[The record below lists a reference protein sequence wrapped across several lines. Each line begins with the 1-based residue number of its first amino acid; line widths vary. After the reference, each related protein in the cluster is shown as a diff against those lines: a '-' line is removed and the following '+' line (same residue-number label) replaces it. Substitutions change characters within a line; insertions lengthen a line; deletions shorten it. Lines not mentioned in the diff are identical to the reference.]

1 MVLGPGKRPRFRLP
15 PSEGNVGHT
24 GRKPRLSAHWV
35 KPHQEDPAV
44 MTYLHIR
51 VNDVLEPQDAVWWDI
66 HHGHL
71 CKRDL
76 CAANH
81 VTESRFEWDAI
92 YTRDAIKGRVKLAV
106 RTVQVHTHHAL
117 SRLRSPTELP
127 WKLLMNSPPA
137 RPVPCFKSMHEVQPA
152 RCSEETIMINE
163 PMMFVLNA
171 PFFRD

>member
-1 MVLGPGKRPRFRLP
+1 
-15 PSEGNVGHT
+15 
-24 GRKPRLSAHWV
+24 
-35 KPHQEDPAV
+35 
-44 MTYLHIR
+44 MTYLHSR
-51 VNDVLEPQDAVWWDI
+51 VNDVLKPQDAVWWDN

-76 CAANH
+76 CVANH
-81 VTESRFEWDAI
+81 VTESRFKWDAI
-92 YTRDAIKGRVKLAV
+92 YASDATNGGGRVRPSV
-106 RTVQVHTHHAL
+106 RLVQVQTHQAL
-117 SRLRSPTELP
+117 SWFRSRTELP

-152 RCSEETIMINE
+152 RRSEETIMINE